1 MIGFV
6 LGTIYASFLEWWV
19 HKKLF
24 HELGKKKGSFWAFHL
39 REHHADC
46 IKNNFQD
53 DRFSGRETFGLL
65 FLSIIHLPI
74 LLVSPMFYC
83 ATVIYAIA
91 FIILHNLGHRNPSWA
106 KKYQNWHWKHHMK
119 NPNQNWNVVLPLADW
134 IMKTNK

>member
-1 MIGFV
+1 MIGFI
-6 LGTIYASFLEWWV
+6 LGTVYASFLEWWV

-24 HELGKKKGSFWAFHL
+24 HELGRKKGSFWAFHL

-46 IKNNFQD
+46 IKNNFHD
-53 DRFSGRETFGLL
+53 DQFSRRETLGLF

-74 LLVSPMFYC
+74 LLISPMFYC
-83 ATVIYAIA
+83 ATVVYAIA

-119 NPNQNWNVVLPLADW
+119 DPNKNWNVVLPLADW
-134 IMKTNK
+134 IMRTNK

>member
-1 MIGFV
+1 MIGFIF
-6 LGTIYASFLEWWV
+6 GTVYASFLEWWV

-24 HELGKKKGSFWAFHL
+24 HELGRKRGSFWAFYL

-53 DRFSGRETFGLL
+53 DRFSGRETLGLL

-83 ATVIYAIA
+83 ATVVYAIA

>member
-1 MIGFV
+1 MIAFV
-6 LGTIYASFLEWWV
+6 LVTISASFLEWWV

-24 HELGKKKGSFWAFHL
+24 HELGKKRGSFWAFHL

-53 DRFSGRETFGLL
+53 DRFSKRETLGLL
-65 FLSIIHLPI
+65 FLSVIHLPI

-83 ATVIYAIA
+83 ATVVYAIA